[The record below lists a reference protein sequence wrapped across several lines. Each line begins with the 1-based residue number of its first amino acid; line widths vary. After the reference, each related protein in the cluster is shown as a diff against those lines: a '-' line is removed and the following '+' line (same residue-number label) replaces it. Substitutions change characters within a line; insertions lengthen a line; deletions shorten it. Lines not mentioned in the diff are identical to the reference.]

1 MHTGARRV
9 APATISTGTGLWA
22 LHRAATVPSPAQVEE
37 SLTTGSEPAAA
48 QAAQAEFT
56 LPHLY
61 SLLEWASL
69 TAQADFALCFPPTP
83 YSRVWC
89 HGLQKLWI
97 QDFTDSSDSDV

>member
-9 APATISTGTGLWA
+9 APATISTGTGLWT
-22 LHRAATVPSPAQVEE
+22 LHRAVTVSSPAQVEE
-37 SLTTGSEPAAA
+37 SLTTGSESAAA
-48 QAAQAEFT
+48 LAAQAEF
-56 LPHLY
+56 
-61 SLLEWASL
+61 AS
-69 TAQADFALCFPPTP
+69 CFPPTP